1 MKYVACVLATAVLAA
16 AGPGSASAPTVG
28 RAELTVA
35 LHLPDPGFQVGAV
48 RGRDVVAARG
58 LEVDLARALGRQL
71 RIRNLRLVHVPDRS
85 SLTGPG
91 AKPWDLALSRI
102 DARTIGPIE
111 TSSIYLRGDAAVL
124 LRPGLT
130 RPRGLSDLR
139 PRILCVTRG
148 SDVRA
153 ALEAIAPASPPLRA
167 SDDRELLGLVQT
179 GRCDAA
185 VREAPLLGAA
195 LRRLPG
201 RYGPVAGRVVTPGDG
216 YVAALP
222 RGSELVEDVDRA
234 LARLRADGTLRRIA
248 ERWLGLDPGGLRV
261 LR

>member
-1 MKYVACVLATAVLAA
+1 MKYVAVALATTMLAA
-16 AGPGSASAPTVG
+16 AGPGSAGAPTYG
-28 RAELTVA
+28 RTQLTVA

-71 RIRNLRLVHVPDRS
+71 GVRDVRLVHVPDRR

-91 AKPWDLALSRI
+91 VKLWDLALSRF
-102 DARTIGPIE
+102 DAATAGPIE
-111 TSSIYLRGDAAVL
+111 TSAVYLRGDPAVL

-130 RPRGLSDLR
+130 RPRALADLR
-139 PRILCVTRG
+139 LRVLCFTRG

-153 ALEAIAPASPPLRA
+153 ALDGIAPASPPLRA
-167 SDDRELLGLVQT
+167 ADDRELLGLVQT

-185 VREAPLLGAA
+185 VREAPLLGVA
-195 LRRLPG
+195 LRRFPG
-201 RYGPVAGRVVTPGDG
+201 RYGPVAGRVAMDRRGFV
-216 YVAALP
+216 VALP
-222 RGSELVEDVDRA
+222 RGSELVPEVDRA
-234 LARLRADGTLRRIA
+234 LSRLRADGTLRRIA
-248 ERWLGLDPGGLRV
+248 ERWLGFDLARLRV

>member
-1 MKYVACVLATAVLAA
+1 MKYVVAALAAALLAA
-16 AGPGSASAPTVG
+16 AGPGSAGAPTYG
-28 RAELTVA
+28 RTQLTVA

-71 RIRNLRLVHVPDRS
+71 GIRDVRLVHVPDRR

-102 DARTIGPIE
+102 DAGTARPIE
-111 TSSIYLRGDAAVL
+111 TSAVYLRGDAAVL
-124 LRPGLT
+124 LRPGLA
-130 RPRGLSDLR
+130 RPRGLADLR
-139 PRILCVTRG
+139 LRVLCVTRG

-153 ALEAIAPASPPLRA
+153 ALEAIAPASPPLRV

-201 RYGPVAGRVVTPGDG
+201 RYGPVAGRVVTDEGF
-216 YVAALP
+216 VAALP
-222 RGSELVEDVDRA
+222 RGSELVDDVDRA

-248 ERWLGLDPGGLRV
+248 ERWLGFDPVRLRV
-261 LR
+261 LH

>member
-1 MKYVACVLATAVLAA
+1 MKYVVAALATTLLAA
-16 AGPGSASAPTVG
+16 AGPGSAGAPTYG
-28 RAELTVA
+28 LTQLTVA

-71 RIRNLRLVHVPDRS
+71 GIREVRLVHVPDRR
-85 SLTGPG
+85 SLTRPG

-102 DARTIGPIE
+102 DAEAAGPIE
-111 TSSIYLRGDAAVL
+111 ASAVYLRGDAAVL

-130 RPRGLSDLR
+130 RPRGLVDLR
-139 PRILCVTRG
+139 LRVLCVTRG
-148 SDVRA
+148 SDVRD
-153 ALEAIAPASPPLRA
+153 ALEAIAPVSPPLRA
-167 SDDRELLGLVQT
+167 SDDRDLLGLVQT
-179 GRCDAA
+179 GRCDVA

-201 RYGPVAGRVVTPGDG
+201 RYGPVAGRVVTDEGF
-216 YVAALP
+216 VAALP
-222 RGSELVEDVDRA
+222 RGSELVDDVDRA

-248 ERWLGLDPGGLRV
+248 ERWLGFDPVRLPV

>member
-1 MKYVACVLATAVLAA
+1 MKYLAAALATTVLAA
-16 AGPGSASAPTVG
+16 AGPGSAGAPTYD
-28 RAELTVA
+28 RAQLVVA

-58 LEVDLARALGRQL
+58 LEVDLARALGREL
-71 RIRNLRLVHVPDRS
+71 RIRDVRLVHVPDRG

-91 AKPWDLALSRI
+91 AKTWDLALSRI
-102 DARTIGPIE
+102 DAGTAGPIE
-111 TSSIYLRGDAAVL
+111 KSAVYLRRDAAVL

-130 RPRGLSDLR
+130 RPRGLADLR

-153 ALEAIAPASPPLRA
+153 ALNGVAPASRPLLA
-167 SDDRELLGLVQT
+167 MDDRELLGLVQT

-201 RYGPVAGRVVTPGDG
+201 RYGPVAGRVVTTEG

-222 RGSELVEDVDRA
+222 RGSDLVDDVDRA
-234 LARLRADGTLRRIA
+234 LVRLRADGTLGRIA
-248 ERWLGLDPGGLRV
+248 KRWLGFDPAGLRV

>member
-1 MKYVACVLATAVLAA
+1 MKYAAAVIAPAMLAA
-16 AGPGSASAPTVG
+16 AGPGSASAPTYG
-28 RAELTVA
+28 RTQLTVA

-48 RGRDVVAARG
+48 RGRDVVAAQG

-71 RIRNLRLVHVPDRS
+71 GIRDVRLVNVSDRR

-102 DARTIGPIE
+102 DADTAGPIE
-111 TSSIYLRGDAAVL
+111 TSAVYLRNDAAVL

-130 RPRGLSDLR
+130 RPRGLADLR
-139 PRILCVTRG
+139 LRILCVSRG
-148 SDVRA
+148 SDVRV
-153 ALEAIAPASPPLRA
+153 ALDAIAPASPPLRA
-167 SDDRELLGLVQT
+167 TDDRELLGLVQT

-185 VREAPLLGAA
+185 VREAPLLGVA
-195 LRRLPG
+195 LRRHPG
-201 RYGPVAGRVVTPGDG
+201 RYGPVAGRLAASDG
-216 YVAALP
+216 FVAALP
-222 RGSELVEDVDRA
+222 QGSELIDDVDRA

-248 ERWLGLDPGGLRV
+248 ERWLGFDPAGLRV